1 MPPKPSTPFLH
12 LLRYMRPFRRGYL
25 LAALFSLLKKIFD
38 LIPGVL
44 VGMAINT
51 IVKRKE
57 SWLSGIGFVELKDQ
71 LLFLGLLCF
80 VAYGLES
87 LFQYLSS
94 IRWWRLAQQ
103 VQHKLRMDA
112 FRQVEHSTMAAFSKH
127 KTGNLLAILNDD
139 VNQLEHFL
147 EEGLSKVIQIITS
160 VMLVGTIFFF
170 LSPQL
175 ALFTMAPIPLVVY
188 GTYFF
193 QKKLD
198 PLYFT
203 VREKSGALSTQLAN
217 SLLGLFTTKS
227 LVAESLEA
235 KKFEKVSEAYKEAN
249 YHAINWGALV
259 VPVIRFA
266 ILMGYLVTLIYG
278 GFLTLE
284 GQLDVGAYTT
294 LTALSHQLL
303 WPFMDLGEALIN
315 FQRVMSAMKRLLG
328 IFEMPLETSPEYA
341 YPLVGKIAF
350 EKVSFTYGPDRP
362 TIRQLGF
369 TIEPGKTVA
378 FVGATGAGK
387 STLLKLLLGF
397 YTPTQGEIFFDE
409 HELRTL
415 SLSGLRRQVGFV
427 GQESFLFEGTIAEN
441 ISYAFP
447 GATQEQVIQAAKS
460 AAAHEFIMR
469 MPQGYDTWIGERGTS
484 LSGGQ
489 RQRLA
494 IARALVRNP
503 VILIMDEATS
513 AVDNETEFAIQQSL
527 AQFSQNR
534 TTILIAH
541 RLSTVR
547 QADQI
552 FVLHHGE
559 IAEQGTHEELL
570 QTDKLYANLWKLQTG
585 EAVTNAALL
594 A

>member
-1 MPPKPSTPFLH
+1 MPQTPTPFSH
-12 LLRYMRPFRRGYL
+12 LVRYMQPFRRAYL
-25 LAALFSLLKKIFD
+25 SAMLFSFLKKIFD

-51 IVKRKE
+51 IVKGKE
-57 SWLSGIGFVELKDQ
+57 SWLAGLGFIELKVQ
-71 LLFLGLLCF
+71 LLFIGLLCLI
-80 VAYGLES
+80 AYSLES

-94 IRWWRLAQQ
+94 IKWWRLAQQ

-112 FRQVEHSTMAAFSKH
+112 FEHVEQSTMAAFSAH

-139 VNQLEHFL
+139 INQLERFL
-147 EEGLSKVIQIITS
+147 EEGLHKVIEIITS
-160 VMLVGTIFFF
+160 VLLVGSIFFF
-170 LSPQL
+170 LSPKL
-175 ALFTMAPIPLVVY
+175 ALFTIAPIPLVVY

-198 PLYFT
+198 PLYLM
-203 VREKSGALSTQLAN
+203 VREKSGALSTRLAN

-227 LVAESLEA
+227 LVAEALEVE
-235 KKFEKVSEAYKEAN
+235 KFEKVSEAYKKAN

-284 GQLDVGAYTT
+284 GRLDVGAYTT

-303 WPFMDLGEALIN
+303 WPFMDLGEAIIN
-315 FQRVMSAMKRLLG
+315 FQRVMAAMSRLLG
-328 IFEMPLETSPEYA
+328 IFEMPLETSPTA
-341 YPLVGKIAF
+341 SHSLAGKITF
-350 EKVSFTYGPDRP
+350 EEVSFTYGPDRP
-362 TIRQLGF
+362 TIRKLAF

-397 YTPTQGEIFFDE
+397 YTPTQGQILFDE

-415 SLSGLRRQVGFV
+415 SLAGLRRQIGFV

-441 ISYAFP
+441 IAYAFP
-447 GATQEQVIQAAKS
+447 SANREQTIQAAKG

-489 RQRLA
+489 KQRLA

-503 VILIMDEATS
+503 AILILDEATS

-527 AQFSQNR
+527 AEFSQNR

-570 QTDKLYANLWKLQTG
+570 QQDRLYANLWKLQTG
-585 EAVTNAALL
+585 EAVTDAALL
-594 A
+594 V